1 MKKET
6 LSQRLLACCQTLE
19 SEFARIPE
27 VRRQELAALGGYL
40 ARKREA
46 GADAALIVICTHN
59 SRRSHMGQLWLAAA
73 AAYYGQEGIRTHSG
87 GTEATAFDARA
98 VAALERAGFHF
109 TKDDDTENP
118 CYTTRLGEGLSD
130 IRLFSK
136 RYDDPANP
144 QQDFAAILV
153 CSDAAEACPFVPGA
167 DQRFAIPYEDPKA
180 ADGSPAETAVYDARC
195 RQIGREMLFA
205 VRLAAPSPPQ
215 LPA

>member
-6 LSQRLLACCQTLE
+6 LSQRLLACCKTLE
-19 SEFARIPE
+19 SEFALIPE
-27 VRRQELAALGGYL
+27 VRRQELAELGGYL
-40 ARKREA
+40 ARKRQA

-73 AAYYGQEGIRTHSG
+73 AAYYGQEGISTHSG

-109 TKDDDTENP
+109 SKDDDTANP
-118 CYTTRLGEGLSD
+118 CYTTRLGEGLTG

-144 QQDFAAILV
+144 QQGFAAVLV
-153 CSDAAEACPFVPGA
+153 CSDADEACPFLPGA

-180 ADGSPAETAVYDARC
+180 ADGTPGEAAVYDARC

-205 VRLAAPSPPQ
+205 IRAAAHLPPH